1 MAQCPWSKSDGVT
14 AFVHAGWMLG
24 QSRTGKSADVSFGTW
39 NQILHRKHAPCR
51 AGHLQVQEHVDDAV
65 KKGGKVTIGGKRP
78 DLPEPYNKVCHNA
91 FMHVS

>member
-1 MAQCPWSKSDGVT
+1 MCLLAP
-14 AFVHAGWMLG
+14 
-24 QSRTGKSADVSFGTW
+24 GTRFCTES
-39 NQILHRKHAPCR
+39 LHGAC
-51 AGHLQVQEHVDDAV
+51 HLQVQEHVDDAV